1 MNFADE
7 KKGESKT
14 VAIHPR
20 MSNGHAPR
28 AANVQCCQ
36 LQPWLVPHS
45 VQTPQAPARITLLLP
60 HTEQVM
66 SMNMLPSASCTR

>member
-1 MNFADE
+1 MYN
-7 KKGESKT
+7 
-14 VAIHPR
+14 R
-20 MSNGHAPR
+20 R
-28 AANVQCCQ
+28 Q

-66 SMNMLPSASCTR
+66 SMNMLPSASCTRLA